1 MHCFLPRKKGQL
13 SEQSGP
19 LHLFSFLV
27 LVHILLSLV
36 GAEISAA
43 EDKPTEQPAPIAEP
57 SPAATPP
64 VTAPTDTSPEPKK
77 SRIEMPVDKT
87 HALLQQGILKQ
98 VVRFDDFFGN
108 TQTENQRETGYELR
122 LRNALQV
129 GNGGNLQYVPAI
141 RANIALSRINERLRL
156 TVSGEDEPKP
166 ATPTLPDDPGSPGF
180 DRTSGN
186 FRLVNTELRYELIK
200 TPSLDLFLGAGVELA
215 LSPQVF
221 ARSRFRYTCKISD
234 ITLVRF
240 GETLFVKTPDGP
252 GTTTEIALEHL
263 LDQKTLLRWDSTGTV
278 ISGLQGVEWGSELS
292 LMHNLSPLS
301 AISVLGGTYGNSS
314 FDSVI
319 NVCRLLTRY
328 RRNFLRSWL
337 FYEMEPE
344 LFWPRR
350 ADGSFPTSFAFTFRI
365 DVVFKGIDAGS

>member
-1 MHCFLPRKKGQL
+1 
-13 SEQSGP
+13 
-19 LHLFSFLV
+19 
-27 LVHILLSLV
+27 
-36 GAEISAA
+36 
-43 EDKPTEQPAPIAEP
+43 
-57 SPAATPP
+57 
-64 VTAPTDTSPEPKK
+64 
-77 SRIEMPVDKT
+77 
-87 HALLQQGILKQ
+87 
-98 VVRFDDFFGN
+98 
-108 TQTENQRETGYELR
+108 
-122 LRNALQV
+122 
-129 GNGGNLQYVPAI
+129 GGNLQYVPAI

-234 ITLVRF
+234 IPLVRF

-344 LFWPRR
+344 LFWPR
-350 ADGSFPTSFAFTFRI
+350 
-365 DVVFKGIDAGS
+365 